1 MCYIKSALMKVNF
14 REKGVALVLDELGD
28 TVQEEKHDFLG
39 EILILNMGSEAA

>member
-1 MCYIKSALMKVNF
+1 MKVNF

-28 TVQEEKHDFLG
+28 TVQEGKHDFLG